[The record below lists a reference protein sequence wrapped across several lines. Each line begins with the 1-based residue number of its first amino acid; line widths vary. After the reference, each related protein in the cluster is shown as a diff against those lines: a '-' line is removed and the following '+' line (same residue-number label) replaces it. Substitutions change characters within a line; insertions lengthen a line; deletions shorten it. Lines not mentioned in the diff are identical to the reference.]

1 MSLLFIWKSE
11 QFGVKPGNCWASEWL
26 IALVLRILDGVCLLS
41 VSVCLGSVFVI
52 QFGFLEAFEGFPN
65 KDSS

>member
-1 MSLLFIWKSE
+1 MAF
-11 QFGVKPGNCWASEWL
+11 

-41 VSVCLGSVFVI
+41 VSMCLGSVFVI